1 MDMRISAPSSR
12 FSAFGFTLAVMAITA
27 SGANSQEYTPT
38 SGSGSG
44 FLGTEWTLTAGAGAI
59 FSPDYEGSDDY
70 EWTFVPLV
78 KATWR
83 DMLTIG
89 NVTGGYGAEATPFR
103 FDTVSLGFGVAYWN
117 GRDANDNTALA
128 GLGDIDAAIIGTAT
142 LAKRFELVDA
152 RATLLYD
159 LSGNRDGAAVEAE
172 LSAPLITSD
181 TGVEVIA
188 GASTTWASNN
198 FMSNTF
204 GVNATQ
210 AANSGYAIHNAEA
223 GFKDVAVS
231 LQASYDVTTQ
241 VALTVRGEVK
251 QLLGDAAD
259 SPIVRQQGDSTQGSV
274 FAGIT
279 YQF

>member
-1 MDMRISAPSSR
+1 MRINAPSSR
-12 FSAFGFTLAVMAITA
+12 FFTLGFALAVSVISAA
-27 SGANSQEYTPT
+27 GANSQEYTPNT
-38 SGSGSG
+38 SSESG
-44 FLGTEWTLTAGAGAI
+44 FLGTEWTLTAGAGAV
-59 FSPDYEGSDDY
+59 FEPDYEGSDDY

-117 GRDANDNTALA
+117 GRDANDNAALA
-128 GLGDIDAAIIGTAT
+128 GLGDIDGAIIGTAT

-159 LSGNRDGAAVEAE
+159 FSGNRDGTAVEAE

-181 TGVEVIA
+181 TGVEVVA
-188 GASTTWASNN
+188 GASTTWADNN

-204 GVNATQ
+204 GVNTTQ
-210 AANSGYAIHNAEA
+210 AANSGYAIYNAEA

-259 SPIVRQQGDSTQGSV
+259 SPIVNRQGNSTQGSV
-274 FAGIT
+274 FTGIT